1 VAMSDPR
8 WKSVM
13 DNEYIALMKNETWQL
28 IPRKSGANIID
39 CKWVY
44 KIKEKADGSI
54 DRYKARLAAKGLK
67 QI

>member
-13 DNEYIALMKNETWQL
+13 DSEYIELMKNETWQL

>member
-1 VAMSDPR
+1 MSDPK

-28 IPRKSGANIID
+28 IPRKSGANIIG